1 MTRGENWAWPRR
13 KREIQWEYER
23 EWDMVLSQQKIVLGV
38 RDGDAGHVTL
48 ETFGSVP
55 TLTGN
60 I

>member
-1 MTRGENWAWPRR
+1 
-13 KREIQWEYER
+13 
-23 EWDMVLSQQKIVLGV
+23 MVLSQQKIVLGV